1 LAFAA
6 LVARSV
12 ILLRRRKRPAKTP
25 SDEDPGRFILLVGLW
40 WFFDMAFVWISPH
53 SYEQYYL
60 PLNASSAML
69 SGYFVGLYAHRFQAD
84 RDKTRWIVL
93 GLVGVL
99 TMLVLSWPIF
109 FGLSWYPHSGT
120 PALDQQTGTPIR
132 IKGYQQKWEEIAGN
146 PRYPWLEVGDYIRQN
161 SDPADLIYV
170 WGWVPGIYVQAQRM
184 TNAPKA
190 FEGMMHTLPPPQL
203 AERVQELVVAFEKKP
218 PKFIVD
224 TRKIHFP
231 WNRPPLELW
240 PRMKDGFLPPEE
252 KAIKQYDTVY
262 GKLLKEQIDPLE
274 AQRFEA
280 MQPLRSY
287 VMKNYRI
294 LKVFGDEVVFQALS
308 QHK

>member
-1 LAFAA
+1 
-6 LVARSV
+6 V
-12 ILLRRRKRPAKTP
+12 
-25 SDEDPGRFILLVGLW
+25 
-40 WFFDMAFVWISPH
+40 
-53 SYEQYYL
+53 
-60 PLNASSAML
+60 
-69 SGYFVGLYAHRFQAD
+69 
-84 RDKTRWIVL
+84 
-93 GLVGVL
+93 
-99 TMLVLSWPIF
+99 
-109 FGLSWYPHSGT
+109 
-120 PALDQQTGTPIR
+120 PIR

-161 SDPADLIYV
+161 SDPTDLIYV

-252 KAIKQYDTVY
+252 KAMKQYDTVY